1 MKAEINGMTKLV
13 NPINK
18 TKNWRVILRPIKYT
32 KLWQSQF
39 RKKKKSRTKQ
49 TEKDLK
55 LYLHTKNLKI

>member
-39 RKKKKSRTKQ
+39 RGKKKNRTKQ

>member
-39 RKKKKSRTKQ
+39 RGKKKKKQ
-49 TEKDLK
+49 
-55 LYLHTKNLKI
+55 N

>member
-39 RKKKKSRTKQ
+39 RKKKKAELNR
-49 TEKDLK
+49 LK
-55 LYLHTKNLKI
+55 KI